1 MAETREKMN
10 NHTPLVSSEITNCAD
25 NILASL
31 FYIELEKC
39 IFQGGTLRVQRKSLV
54 PLGPGRKLEALVV
67 ILKKNEARFY
77 IAQTHIP
84 CVGCS
89 SKLHPGAPFCTSLEF
104 LCADVGGVY

>member
-1 MAETREKMN
+1 MN

-67 ILKKNEARFY
+67 ILK
-77 IAQTHIP
+77 
-84 CVGCS
+84 
-89 SKLHPGAPFCTSLEF
+89 
-104 LCADVGGVY
+104 